1 MLYGTPGTVLTRA
14 CLGDRAGAKRVSGK
28 TPCRQPGEC
37 ELPRMPI
44 SRSSRRRERLHR
56 PTPIGPGP
64 PRRGL
69 SLQLALGRLWPRTH
83 HKDNGC

>member
-37 ELPRMPI
+37 ELRRIPRMRTSPI
-44 SRSSRRRERLHR
+44 RSSRNFAKENVLKGAKF
-56 PTPIGPGP
+56 IANSSP
-64 PRRGL
+64 P
-69 SLQLALGRLWPRTH
+69 A
-83 HKDNGC
+83 

>member
-44 SRSSRRRERLHR
+44 
-56 PTPIGPGP
+56 
-64 PRRGL
+64 
-69 SLQLALGRLWPRTH
+69 PRTPVN
-83 HKDNGC
+83 KSKSKGRGF